1 MMMYQPS
8 TLITK
13 GMTAKIVPMRPR
25 ITPQILQEIAE
36 PFLSNRTFYWVAIVL
51 LANSLIFVLRSIVN
65 QDA

>member
-1 MMMYQPS
+1 
-8 TLITK
+8 
-13 GMTAKIVPMRPR
+13 MTAKIVPMRPR